1 MAIRNLITVELH
13 THTHYSKDCLTR
25 PAQFILECRRKGL
38 DRVAVTDHNTT
49 AGAFKLQAMA
59 PDLII
64 VGEEIK
70 TDCGE
75 IIAYFLS
82 EEVPPGLP
90 VRQAIARVRDQG
102 GIVGVSHPADRL
114 RREAMGI
121 DRLLP
126 IIDRVDALEVFNARC
141 LYAADNDAARA
152 IAAEYGKP
160 GFAGSDAH
168 TLWELGRASVS
179 MEPFDTPQ
187 QFLEN
192 LKSAYLNTRLSPPLV
207 HFASTWAKWLRRVKL
222 APRPG

>member
-1 MAIRNLITVELH
+1 MITVELH
-13 THTHYSKDCLTR
+13 THTCYSKDCLTT
-25 PAQFILECRRKGL
+25 PAQFILACRRKGL

-49 AGAFKLQAMA
+49 AGAFKLKAMA

-82 EEVPPGLP
+82 QEVPPGLP

-121 DRLLP
+121 GRLLP

-141 LYAADNDAARA
+141 LYPADNDAARA

-168 TLWELGRASVS
+168 TPWELGRASVS
-179 MEPFDTPQ
+179 LEPFDTPQ

-192 LKSAYLNTRLSPPLV
+192 LKSAYLNTRLSSPLV
-207 HFASTWAKWLRRVKL
+207 HFASTWAKWMRRL
-222 APRPG
+222 NIAPRPT

>member
-1 MAIRNLITVELH
+1 MITVELH
-13 THTHYSKDCLTR
+13 THTYYSKDSLTR
-25 PAQFILECRRKGL
+25 PEDFIAECRRKKL
-38 DRVAVTDHNTT
+38 DRAAVTDHNTT
-49 AGAFKLQAMA
+49 AGAFKLKAMA

-70 TDCGE
+70 TDSGE

-82 EEVPPGLP
+82 EEVPMGLP
-90 VRQAIARVRDQG
+90 VREAIARVRDQG

-114 RREAMGI
+114 RAEAMGI

-126 IIDRVDALEVFNARC
+126 IVDLVDALEVFNARC
-141 LYAADNDAARA
+141 IYSEDNATATA

-168 TLWELGRASVS
+168 TLTELGRATVS

-192 LKSAYLNTRLSPPLV
+192 LKSAYLNTRLSPPFI
-207 HFASTWAKWLRRVKL
+207 HFASAWAKWMRRLKI
-222 APRPG
+222 APRPF

>member
-1 MAIRNLITVELH
+1 MITVELH
-13 THTHYSKDCLTR
+13 THTCYSKDCLTA
-25 PAQFILECRRKGL
+25 PGQFILECRRKGL

-49 AGAFKLQAMA
+49 AGAFKLKAMA
-59 PDLII
+59 PDLIV
-64 VGEEIK
+64 VGEEIR

-82 EEVPPGLP
+82 EEVPPDLP

-141 LYAADNDAARA
+141 LYPADNDAAHA

-179 MEPFDTPQ
+179 LEPFDTPQ

-192 LKSAYLNTRLSPPLV
+192 LKSAYLNTRLSSPLV
-207 HFASTWAKWLRRVKL
+207 HFASTWAKWMRRL
-222 APRPG
+222 HIAPRPV